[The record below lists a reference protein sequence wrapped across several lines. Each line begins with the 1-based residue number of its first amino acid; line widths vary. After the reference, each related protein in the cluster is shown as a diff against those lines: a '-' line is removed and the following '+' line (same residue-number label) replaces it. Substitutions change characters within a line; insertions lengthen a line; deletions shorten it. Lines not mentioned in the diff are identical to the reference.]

1 MRLDDFVR
9 DFGDVCA
16 ATISVV
22 TFVATVTVQQAVAQ
36 AVAAACAAA
45 ELLGLKE
52 TSITRGMIA
61 NLWRFKL
68 IYGFL
73 Y

>member
-16 ATISVV
+16 ATMCVV
-22 TFVATVTVQQAVAQ
+22 TFVATVAVQQAVAQ

-45 ELLGLKE
+45 KLLELRE
-52 TSITRGMIA
+52 APITR
-61 NLWRFKL
+61 
-68 IYGFL
+68 
-73 Y
+73 